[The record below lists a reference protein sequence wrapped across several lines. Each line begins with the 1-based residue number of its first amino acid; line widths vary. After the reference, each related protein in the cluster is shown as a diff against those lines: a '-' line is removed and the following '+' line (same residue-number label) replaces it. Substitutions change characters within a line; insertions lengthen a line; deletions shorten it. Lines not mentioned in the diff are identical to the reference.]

1 MTLNSGAVIKDR
13 YRLQRFI
20 ASGGMGEVW
29 EALDTVLDRRVAIK
43 VLKSELS
50 SDTEFLSRFRIEAR
64 TTAQLHHPGIASVF
78 DYGETSDEAGR
89 STAFLVM
96 ELISGEPLNAV
107 ISRMG
112 KIPIPLVLDM
122 LEQTGTALQV
132 AHEAGLVHRD
142 VKPGNILITP
152 SGQVKITDFGIAKAI
167 DAAPVTRTGL
177 VMGTAQ
183 YISPEQAS
191 GQKAT
196 AASDVYSLGVVG
208 YEAIAGK
215 RPFVGEGVLTVA
227 MKHLHE
233 APAPL
238 PSDVPA
244 EVRKLIDVA
253 LAKDPAARYPNGGAF
268 ASAVAQVRAGK
279 QPPYPR
285 GAAAAGAAAG
295 GAAAAAAASQTRIM
309 PPGGADDPRSPTAY
323 QYAPASA
330 AHGYATPPPA
340 GLSTGQ
346 KAVAWGAAA
355 LLMLALITTGI
366 WMMSR
371 ITDTRDPVTPPVV
384 PTEVPIQPEPE
395 PIVPTTP
402 PETTPETTPPETTT
416 PEPTTPSPTPTPE
429 ETPEPEDPGT
439 VIETPEGLIPRII
452 PGRGNSA
459 GAAPA
464 ELDGTTGSTET
475 AGDAAAPDMSEDAG
489 P

>member
-1 MTLNSGAVIKDR
+1 MTLNSGTVIKDR

-43 VLKSELS
+43 ILKSELS
-50 SDTEFLSRFRIEAR
+50 ADSEFLSRFRIEAR
-64 TTAQLHHPGIASVF
+64 TTAQLHHPSIASIF
-78 DYGETSDEAGR
+78 DYGETSDDAGR

-96 ELISGEPLNAV
+96 ELINGEPLNAV

-112 KIPIPLVLDM
+112 RIPVPLALDM
-122 LEQTGTALQV
+122 LEQTGNALQV

-142 VKPGNILITP
+142 VKPGNILVTP
-152 SGQVKITDFGIAKAI
+152 AGQVKITDFGIAKAI

-191 GQKAT
+191 GQNAT

-227 MKHLHE
+227 MKHIHE

-238 PSDVPA
+238 PEDVPA
-244 EVRKLIDVA
+244 EVRTLIEVA
-253 LAKDPAARYPNGGAF
+253 LSKDPATRYANGGAF
-268 ASAVAQVRAGK
+268 ASAVAKVRAGK
-279 QPPYPR
+279 QPPDLR
-285 GAAAAGAAAG
+285 GAAAGAGVAAAAGAAA
-295 GAAAAAAASQTRIM
+295 TRVM
-309 PPGGADDPRSPTAY
+309 PPTGANTRSASRA
-323 QYAPASA
+323 APAAYGYQPATA
-330 AHGYATPPPA
+330 AHGYSSPPPA

-355 LLMLALITTGI
+355 LLVLALITTGI
-366 WMMSR
+366 LMMSR
-371 ITDTRDPVTPPVV
+371 ITDTRDPIAPPVQT
-384 PTEVPIQPEPE
+384 TELPVQPEPE

-402 PETTPETTPPETTT
+402 EETTPETTE
-416 PEPTTPSPTPTPE
+416 PEPTTPE
-429 ETPEPEDPGT
+429 ETTETDEPPVTDTDEPET
-439 VIETPEGLIPRII
+439 VTETPDGLLPRII

-459 GAAPA
+459 GRGPSELPEDVSTPSTDPEAA
-464 ELDGTTGSTET
+464 T
-475 AGDAAAPDMSEDAG
+475 GDAEEAPEESG